1 MWTKCP
7 FYFLSQTLFSKMC
20 GRNVHFIFCP
30 NLSKSRPKVNLQRVS
45 IIYFSFTLTST
56 SWKRTHIPVVKMMR
70 YDTYIWEQRDYS
82 IYFGALLLSPLSL
95 TKYPRV
101 SNMDLNETERWEIF
115 KFEFVAYPRIWLF
128 GNAVDGIW
136 ILLPIAVFGTIVNSF
151 LVR

>member
-1 MWTKCP
+1 MILTYESKEIIQ
-7 FYFLSQTLFSKMC
+7 YILVLSS
-20 GRNVHFIFCP
+20 
-30 NLSKSRPKVNLQRVS
+30 S
-45 IIYFSFTLTST
+45 
-56 SWKRTHIPVVKMMR
+56 
-70 YDTYIWEQRDYS
+70 
-82 IYFGALLLSPLSL
+82 LLSLL

-128 GNAVDGIW
+128 GNVVDGIW

>member
-1 MWTKCP
+1 M
-7 FYFLSQTLFSKMC
+7 YFFSYSILLMC
-20 GRNVHFIFCP
+20 SYLCTHFICIMIQWLKHKIVLLFYI
-30 NLSKSRPKVNLQRVS
+30 S
-45 IIYFSFTLTST
+45 IIYLSFTLTST
-56 SWKRTHIPVVKMMR
+56 SWTRTHILVVKMMR
-70 YDTYIWEQRDYS
+70 YVWYIWEQRDYS
-82 IYFGALLLSPLSL
+82 IYFGALLLLSPLSL

-128 GNAVDGIW
+128 GNVVDGIW

>member
-1 MWTKCP
+1 MILTYESKEIIQ
-7 FYFLSQTLFSKMC
+7 YILVLSS
-20 GRNVHFIFCP
+20 
-30 NLSKSRPKVNLQRVS
+30 SS
-45 IIYFSFTLTST
+45 
-56 SWKRTHIPVVKMMR
+56 
-70 YDTYIWEQRDYS
+70 
-82 IYFGALLLSPLSL
+82 LLSLL

-128 GNAVDGIW
+128 GNVVDGIW

>member
-1 MWTKCP
+1 MFISLYSFLYVSWYCDQYIKSY
-7 FYFLSQTLFSKMC
+7 FY
-20 GRNVHFIFCP
+20 I
-30 NLSKSRPKVNLQRVS
+30 S

-82 IYFGALLLSPLSL
+82 IYFGALLLLSPLSL

-128 GNAVDGIW
+128 GNVVDGIW